1 MYQKTTLANGVRV
14 TTEYIPHVRSV
25 TIGFWFLTG
34 SRDEVA
40 DNNGI
45 SHFIEHMLFKGTSC
59 RTARQIAEV
68 IDAAGGQLNA
78 FTSKEHTCYYV
89 RVLDEH
95 LDLAVQIL
103 ADMVLDS
110 EFNPAELDKEKSVIL
125 EEIRMYED
133 SPDELV
139 HDLFADAVL
148 ANHPLGKGI
157 LGSEE
162 TVMSLDR
169 GALLSHKRKYYTA
182 GNLVVAAAGN
192 VRHEGVVAAASE
204 YLGGLQGNGT
214 PLLLPVSPSRGNDV
228 IRTKDTEQ
236 VHLCIGGL
244 GLGRRSERKYAL
256 YVLDMALGGGMSS
269 RLFQEL
275 REERGLVYAT
285 YSYHT
290 LFQDTGLFTIYAG
303 CRPKNVR
310 QVIELVRAE
319 CTSLIKKGLDAQEL
333 HRAKEQL
340 KGSLMLSL
348 ESTANRMSRLA
359 KAELFQ
365 EAILTADEL
374 MARIEAITAEDVHA
388 VAQEVLWPD
397 KQVVAAIGSVSPE
410 ELAIR

>member
-1 MYQKTTLANGVRV
+1 LYQQTTLTNGVRV
-14 TTEYIPHVRSV
+14 TTEYIPYVRSV

-34 SRDEVA
+34 SRDEA
-40 DNNGI
+40 AGNNGI
-45 SHFIEHMLFKGTSC
+45 SHFIEHMLFKGTARRS
-59 RTARQIAEV
+59 ARQIAEV

-95 LDLAVQIL
+95 LQLAVQIL
-103 ADMVLDS
+103 AEMVLES
-110 EFNPAELDKEKSVIL
+110 EFNLTELDKEKSVIV

-157 LGSEE
+157 LGSEA

-169 GALLSHKRKYYTA
+169 AALLSHKAKYYTA
-182 GNLVVAAAGN
+182 GSLVVAAAGN
-192 VRHEGVVAAASE
+192 VRHEQVVAAVSE
-204 YLGGLQGNGT
+204 SLGGLQGSGAPQ
-214 PLLLPVSPSRGNDV
+214 PLSATPSRGNDV

-244 GLGRRSERKYAL
+244 GLGRHSERKYGL

-290 LFQDTGLFTIYAG
+290 LFRDTGLFTIYAG
-303 CRPKNVR
+303 CRPKNVG
-310 QVIELVRAE
+310 QVIALVHEQCAGLTE
-319 CTSLIKKGLDAQEL
+319 QGLDAQEL

-359 KAELFQ
+359 KAELF
-365 EAILTADEL
+365 EEGILTADEL
-374 MARIEAITAEDVHA
+374 MARIEAVTAEEVHA
-388 VAQEVLWPD
+388 VAQEVLRWD
-397 KQVVAAIGSVSPE
+397 EQIIAAIGAVTPTQVA
-410 ELAIR
+410 LR